1 MKSFKLKTLELDLE
15 KKALTINGKSVSTT
29 GLTDFS
35 LSIGPDGTWILSGKK
50 DLLMEFF
57 EKSPVPD
64 L

>member
-15 KKALTINGKSVSTT
+15 KKTLTINGKSVPTT
-29 GLTDFS
+29 GLTDFA
-35 LSIGPDGTWILSGKK
+35 LSTGPEGTWNLSGKK

-57 EKSPVPD
+57 EEPPAPD